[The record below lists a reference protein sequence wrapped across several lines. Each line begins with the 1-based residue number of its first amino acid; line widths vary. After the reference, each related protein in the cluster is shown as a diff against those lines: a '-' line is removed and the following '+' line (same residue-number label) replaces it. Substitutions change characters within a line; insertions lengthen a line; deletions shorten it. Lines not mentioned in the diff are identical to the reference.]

1 MNTVKIFGIVL
12 EDGVYKSYELSELEG
27 SGVYVNY
34 VIQCTTVQ
42 ANTVV
47 KMLNNVNKALFK

>member
-27 SGVYVNY
+27 SGVYVY
-34 VIQCTTVQ
+34 YILQCTTVQ
-42 ANTVV
+42 INTVL
-47 KMLNNVNKALFK
+47 KQLNNIKKIIK